1 MSIKWKMTLWYT
13 LLMVLILAVVIVFML
28 YISKTVAENREQSL
42 LKSVVERN
50 ADEIWYE
57 FGRLETFGFV
67 TYSDGVYL
75 QIYDDDGTLL
85 RGYSP
90 FTVET
95 GMLEDGTIRTFSA
108 EGEPIYLYSIW
119 VMDAGYLFYKNAAG
133 AASGEPGGATGEM
146 AQAKGVWVCGML
158 PAGSLDNILGSVIR
172 LAFFTLP
179 ILVLLAFF
187 GGWFIASRSLAP
199 VRRIIET
206 AQEISG
212 GDDLSRRL
220 EIGTGRDEIHTLA
233 GTFNDMF
240 TRLERSFMSE
250 RQFTSDASHELRTPA
265 AVILAECGMA
275 KRQGDDLA
283 ELRQSMDVIERQ
295 ARKMSALISRL
306 LMFARLDQG
315 TQKTESGDVDLSA
328 LTSAIC
334 EEQAAITERGIRLES
349 NIQPGVQVTGDEQL
363 LIILIQNLI
372 SNAGKYGKPN
382 GHIWVDLHADE
393 ELAWVIVRDD
403 GIGIAPEKLPMIWN
417 RFYQADKARSNRDGS
432 LGLGLSMARE
442 IARIHNGQLTAESVP
457 DEGSSFIF
465 SMPLAKAV

>member
-13 LLMVLILAVVIVFML
+13 LLMVLILAAVLGFML
-28 YISKTVAENREQSL
+28 YISQTVAENREQSL

-50 ADEIWYE
+50 ADEVWFE

-75 QIYDDDGTLL
+75 QIYDDEGNLL
-85 RGYSP
+85 KGYSP
-90 FTVET
+90 FAVET
-95 GMLEDGTIRTFSA
+95 DTLADQTIRTFSA
-108 EGEPIYLYSIW
+108 EGDTIYLYSIRIA
-119 VMDAGYLFYKNAAG
+119 DDGYPFHRIIVNS
-133 AASGEPGGATGEM
+133 ASGEPGDASGEM
-146 AQAKGVWVCGML
+146 AQASGVWVCGML

-172 LAFFTLP
+172 LAFITLP
-179 ILVLLAFF
+179 VLVLLAFF
-187 GGWFIASRSLAP
+187 GGWFIASKSLAP
-199 VRRIIET
+199 VRKITET
-206 AQEISG
+206 AQEISN

-233 GTFNDMF
+233 STFNDMF
-240 TRLERSFMSE
+240 TRLERSFLAE

-265 AVILAECGMA
+265 AVILAECDMA
-275 KRQGDDLA
+275 KKQGNDPV
-283 ELRQSMDVIERQ
+283 ELRQSLEVIERQ
-295 ARKMSALISRL
+295 ARKMSSLISRL

-315 TQKTESGDVDLSA
+315 TQKTESCEIDLSA

-334 EEQAAITERGIRLES
+334 EEQAAISERGIRLES
-349 NIQPGVQVTGDEQL
+349 NVQPDIQVIGDEQL
-363 LIILIQNLI
+363 LISLIQNLI
-372 SNAGKYGKPN
+372 TNARKYGKPN
-382 GHIWVDLHADE
+382 GHIWVDLHADG

-403 GIGIAPEKLPMIWN
+403 GIGIAPEELPMIWR
-417 RFYQADKARSNRDGS
+417 RFYQVDRARSNRDGS